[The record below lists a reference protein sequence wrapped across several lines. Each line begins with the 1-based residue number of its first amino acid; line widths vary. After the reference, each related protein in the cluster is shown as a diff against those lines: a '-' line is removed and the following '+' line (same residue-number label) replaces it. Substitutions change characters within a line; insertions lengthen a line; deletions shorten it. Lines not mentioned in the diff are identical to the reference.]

1 MKTIRVLKET
11 FFSTIPLAVVIIV
24 VCGFIAPMESAF
36 DYFKLAVGY
45 ASVVLGQTLFLVG
58 LDSSILPI
66 GTDMDDGIMG
76 MVMCMDAS
84 LAGTKAM
91 EVFDGG
97 YDVWQKEKSKK

>member
-36 DYFKLAVGY
+36 DYFKLVVGY

-66 GTDMDDGIMG
+66 GKLVGK
-76 MVMCMDAS
+76 S
-84 LAGTKAM
+84 LIK
-91 EVFDGG
+91 
-97 YDVWQKEKSKK
+97 